1 MPGRY
6 RRYVAPAVG
15 VASILY
21 GVAILIPLLESAKL
35 DRTGERVSAVLL
47 IIAGL
52 VLVGLAVRTA
62 MYARRNDGES

>member
-1 MPGRY
+1 M
-6 RRYVAPAVG
+6 APAVG

-21 GVAILIPLLESAKL
+21 GVAFLIPLLESAKL

-47 IIAGL
+47 IVAGL

-62 MYARRNDGES
+62 RHARRNDGES